1 MNYSVIFSLALGVC
15 ALSPVAAF
23 AQAGFDCAKA
33 STDTEK
39 AICSDKDIAEADRA
53 MSIAYSALVERASPD
68 LKEALR
74 NDQAGFLK
82 QRSEAFESH
91 LSNAAMRLEGLSY
104 RTEAR
109 AELLNW
115 VSVAESSSL
124 EGNWQNA
131 WGSIKVEKKSPDKL
145 SVQVD
150 VSDQANGSWIC
161 SFEGVLN
168 QKSAGEAE
176 FESKSGPLILKL
188 DGAAL
193 KIPTPFCDE
202 STSGG
207 FGSAAGTYFRVGAE

>member
-1 MNYSVIFSLALGVC
+1 MNIDPKKPLLQLTVEEFLDLQKNKTTTPPFHPTWLCEKDTTGKKVQILALGDVGQTV
-15 ALSPVAAF
+15 ATTLSLL
-23 AQAGFDCAKA
+23 GNGL
-33 STDTEK
+33 
-39 AICSDKDIAEADRA
+39 ICSIGLYDAN
-53 MSIAYSALVERASPD
+53 P
-68 LKEALR
+68 
-74 NDQAGFLK
+74 
-82 QRSEAFESH
+82 
-91 LSNAAMRLEGLSY
+91 NAAMRLEGLSY